1 VICEQHVMAVRTA
14 KEVIKAPAQ
23 PGFWLSSQ
31 WQWCLVK
38 GQRKSIAI
46 LAVPNSNEGI
56 GVFSKVITPF
66 GAEKG
71 EEWLFPEVVI
81 SSCKAPLQQTT
92 GGGGGVVSIS
102 ERRTLLGFSRNKTA
116 RTTAIKRNRSTVVWG
131 GLKTGVSGSSGVLGV
146 GKGGWD
152 TGSRRRWEVIS

>member
-1 VICEQHVMAVRTA
+1 MICEQHVMAVRTA

-56 GVFSKVITPF
+56 GVFNKSYSC
-66 GAEKG
+66 GQSEKREG
-71 EEWLFPEVVI
+71 HIQPE
-81 SSCKAPLQQTT
+81 
-92 GGGGGVVSIS
+92 G
-102 ERRTLLGFSRNKTA
+102 
-116 RTTAIKRNRSTVVWG
+116 
-131 GLKTGVSGSSGVLGV
+131 
-146 GKGGWD
+146 
-152 TGSRRRWEVIS
+152 